1 MVPAPPSEVPNQS
14 GGQFSGHSKI
24 STIKLVGYICMA
36 VVLLVF
42 VIAMVILCISK
53 WKTRELKDAATCE
66 WQDAS
71 RIGHLVEPL
80 SDFIRSCKK
89 RGKTFG
95 FHCEICFISNALV
108 AVM

>member
-1 MVPAPPSEVPNQS
+1 
-14 GGQFSGHSKI
+14 
-24 STIKLVGYICMA
+24 MA

-53 WKTRELKDAATCE
+53 WKTRELTATCE

-71 RIGHLVEPL
+71 RIGQLVEPL